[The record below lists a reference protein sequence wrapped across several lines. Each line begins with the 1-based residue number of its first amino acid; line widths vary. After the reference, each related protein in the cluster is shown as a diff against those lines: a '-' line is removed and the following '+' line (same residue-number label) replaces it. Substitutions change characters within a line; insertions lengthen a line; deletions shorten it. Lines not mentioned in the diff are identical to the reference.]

1 MEKLFSA
8 FVLCFLLIACGGK
21 SDTPGDKSSPAKK
34 EAAASAGSNKNA
46 KATAKGNRKG
56 KIIYKQYCVAC
67 HGADGKMALN
77 GAKDLSISEIDMKE
91 RINQITNGK
100 GMMTPYKDILSEE
113 QIKNVAEYLDELIK

>member
-1 MEKLFSA
+1 MEKLFS
-8 FVLCFLLIACGGK
+8 VILLCFFLVACGGK
-21 SDTPGDKSSPAKK
+21 SDAPSGKSTPAKSEKTAAADKK
-34 EAAASAGSNKNA
+34 EAKPA
-46 KATAKGNRKG
+46 AKGNRKG

-77 GAKDLSISEIDMKE
+77 GAKDLSASTIAMEE